1 MTTAPDVVICGHASK
16 DVVPGGWRMGGT
28 VTFAAAQAH
37 RLGMSVGV
45 VTSAGGDVD
54 VQKQLPFADVRR
66 LVSESST
73 TFENAYHHGHRSQ
86 RVHGRASPIAKDDV
100 PREWLSA
107 SIALIGPVLGEVDP
121 TLPAAFDDRSLVGVS
136 PQGWLRGV
144 DADGNVVRALH
155 EGAPFWRGSDAVFVS
170 DEDLMGG
177 RDDTAPWLA
186 DVPIVVMTE
195 SYRGAQVWSEGRWRL
210 IDAFPGEEVD
220 PTGAGDTFA
229 MAFLIRFRE
238 TGDIDEAARFGA
250 AAASLSIAGIAAEA
264 TPSREEIEAHMTQYP
279 EVTLT

>member
-1 MTTAPDVVICGHASK
+1 MSAPDVVICGHASK

-45 VTSAGGDVD
+45 VTSAGDEVD
-54 VQKQLPFADVRR
+54 VQKQLPFADVRQ
-66 LVSESST
+66 LASESST
-73 TFENAYHHGHRSQ
+73 TFENSYDHGRRRQ
-86 RVHGRASPIAKDDV
+86 RVHGRASPIAIGDV
-100 PREWLSA
+100 PRAWLSA
-107 SIALIGPVLGEVDP
+107 SIALVGPVLGEVD
-121 TLPAAFDDRSLVGVS
+121 TALPAAFDDGSLVGVS

-144 DADGNVVRALH
+144 DADGNVVRAPH
-155 EGAPFWRGSDAVFVS
+155 AGAPFWRGSDAVFVS
-170 DEDLMGG
+170 DEDLLGG

-195 SYRGAQVWSEGRWRL
+195 SYRGAQVWSEGRWRR
-210 IDAFPGEEVD
+210 IDSFPGEEVD

-238 TGDIDEAARFGA
+238 TGLVAESARFGA

-264 TPSREEIEAHMTQYP
+264 TPSREEIEAHMRRYP